1 MPVPPPIDISRS
13 SPWRPELL
21 APAKNLERLQV
32 AIAYGADA
40 VYVGGPRYGLRA
52 RADNFSDR
60 DLQAGVAFA
69 REHGAQVY
77 VTLNAF
83 PHDEDLAGLA
93 DYGRFL
99 AGIGVKAAIVSDLG
113 VIRTLRRAC
122 PDLDIHLSTQASCLN
137 TAAARLWQ
145 RAGVKRIIAGRE
157 LSIAAAGTLQQQAAI
172 DVELF
177 IHGAMCM
184 AYSGHC
190 TISNFTAGRDSN
202 RGGCIQSCRVPYFVT
217 PDAMTSEMQPTPT
230 LATFMS
236 SKDLWGIGLI
246 GSFFEHRIASLKIE
260 GRMKSA
266 FYVAMTVKAY
276 RQAIAAYAAGQ
287 WTPEF
292 QAQLAAD
299 LRSIPHR
306 EYFTGSLATPAGPDS
321 VFGQLGGIN
330 TGEATYVG
338 VVIETTPDWVV
349 LRLAEP
355 LRVGDEI
362 EIIPFQGP
370 PIAWSVTHLLSVL
383 GEPRSAMRQ
392 DGVVCL
398 PKAGCAGPL
407 DAIARYNV
415 VRFRTP
421 GWFPGDDK
429 PEVPVP
435 VSPDRR
441 LPAPK
446 R

>member
-1 MPVPPPIDISRS
+1 MSPS

-83 PHDEDLAGLA
+83 LHDEDLAGLA

-99 AGIGVKAAIVSDLG
+99 AAIGVKAAIVSDLG

-122 PDLDIHLSTQASCLN
+122 PELDIHLSTQASCLN
-137 TAAARLWQ
+137 TAAAKLWQ

-202 RGGCIQSCRVPYFVT
+202 RGGCIQSCREPYFVT
-217 PDAMTSEMQPTPT
+217 PGAIPPERQPPPT

-287 WTPEF
+287 WTPTL

-321 VFGQLGGIN
+321 VFGQLRGIN

-338 VVIETTPDWVV
+338 VVIETTPDSVV

-362 EIIPFQGP
+362 ELIPCQGP
-370 PIAWSVTHLLSVL
+370 PIPWRVTRLLSVL

-398 PKAGCAGPL
+398 PKADCPGSLA
-407 DAIARYNV
+407 AISRYNV
-415 VRFRTP
+415 VRFRALDSSLD
-421 GWFPGDDK
+421 GGS
-429 PEVPVP
+429 PEVPTP